1 MTVITL
7 TGDNDFTR
15 REALRRLV
23 QDFVASEGDLAL
35 ERIDAEAVEIN
46 RIEEALTSLPFLSN
60 KKMVVLASPSAS
72 KPLAE
77 HIDRLLAGLPETTE
91 LILYEP
97 KFDKRSNLYK
107 LLKKQT
113 DFREFAALDHAA
125 LSRWVVESAA
135 ARGAKMSSADA
146 RYLVDRV
153 GMNQQLLGS
162 EVEKLSFAGKAIDR
176 AAIDSLTEASP
187 QSTIFQLLDVA
198 FAGQSR
204 RAMELYEEQRRMRVE
219 PQQIIAMFAWQLHGM
234 AVVKAGGRR
243 SAADI
248 ARVAKLN
255 PYVVGKTQ
263 TLVRGLTRARL
274 VELIDELLS
283 IDRRSKRQA
292 IDLDEALRYFIL
304 QLSYTPAT
312 TA

>member
-1 MTVITL
+1 MAVITL
-7 TGDNDFTR
+7 TGDNDFAR
-15 REALRRLV
+15 REALRALTR
-23 QDFVASEGDLAL
+23 QFIETEGDLAL
-35 ERIDAEAVEIN
+35 ERIDGEEAEFA

-60 KKMVVLASPSAS
+60 KKMVVLSSPAAN
-72 KPLAE
+72 KTLAE
-77 HIDRLLAGLPETTE
+77 HIDRLLTGLPETTE
-91 LILYEP
+91 LIIYEP
-97 KFDKRSNLYK
+97 KFDKRSSLYK
-107 LLKKQT
+107 VLKKAT

-125 LSRWVVESAA
+125 LSRWVVETAA
-135 ARGAKMSSADA
+135 ARGAKISSTDA

-162 EVEKLSFAGKAIDR
+162 EVEKLSLAGPEVNRAVIDH
-176 AAIDSLTEASP
+176 LTEASP
-187 QSTIFQLLDVA
+187 QSTIFQLLDAA
-198 FAGQSR
+198 FAGHSK
-204 RAMELYEEQRRMRVE
+204 RAMELYDEQRRMRVE
-219 PQQIIAMFAWQLHGM
+219 PQQIIAMFAWQLHSM
-234 AVVKAGGRR
+234 AVVKAGGNRP
-243 SAADI
+243 AAEI
-248 ARVAKLN
+248 ARAAKLN

-283 IDRRSKRQA
+283 IDRRSKHQA